1 MNIPGLTSFKVLEIL
16 ALDLGLL
23 ILAGWFVILWLI
35 IREFRKFAH
44 KSGGGN
50 NAVDDKLIAEY
61 QDSIEMALNYSA
73 ENRDTLDQLILVQQ
87 GLESQLANIKSS
99 TSDHISKEEKASMD
113 DLNGRL
119 NKAHR
124 LIKKLKGD
132 LDSSVKKLRISR
144 EKLYAQYDT
153 VERLTKENKKI
164 TQEFEQLEKEY
175 LQLNANSSQ
184 PAPDTEENNN
194 LKRVLQQYKKQM
206 AEQDQV
212 IQQLMAQGVDNQDT
226 DEAKKLQKK
235 LLDAENKLKHLG
247 KEKDFVEKKFLDL
260 LQQVEKK

>member
-44 KSGGGN
+44 KAGGGSQV
-50 NAVDDKLIAEY
+50 VDDKLISEY
-61 QDSIEMALNYSA
+61 QESIEMALNYSA
-73 ENRDTLDQLILVQQ
+73 ENRDTLDALIRVQQ
-87 GLESQLANIKSS
+87 GLENKLANIKAS

-113 DLNGRL
+113 DLNARL
-119 NKAHR
+119 QKAHQ

-132 LDSSVKKLRISR
+132 LDTSVKKLRTTR
-144 EKLYAQYDT
+144 EKLYSQYDT

-164 TQEFEQLEKEY
+164 TEQFEQLEREY
-175 LQLNANSSQ
+175 VQLSANPTATSN
-184 PAPDTEENNN
+184 TEENNN
-194 LKRVLQQYKKQM
+194 LKRALQQYKKQM
-206 AEQDQV
+206 AEQDHV
-212 IQQLMAQGVDNQDT
+212 IQQLMAKGADNPDT
-226 DEAKKLQKK
+226 EEAKKLQQK
-235 LLDAENKLKHLG
+235 LLQAEERLTHLV